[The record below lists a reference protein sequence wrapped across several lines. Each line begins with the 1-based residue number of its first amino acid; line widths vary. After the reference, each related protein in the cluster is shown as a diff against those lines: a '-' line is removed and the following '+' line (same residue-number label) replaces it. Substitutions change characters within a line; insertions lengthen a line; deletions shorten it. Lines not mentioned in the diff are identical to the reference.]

1 MTGVFPSVLK
11 TGKVFPV
18 FKKDSKLNYS
28 NYLAISLLSNIEIK
42 ILEKLMYSWLHTFF
56 NYSNITYNL
65 HFGFRQQYSRSHVLI
80 KITENIRKSLNDEN
94 IGCGVS
100 EYLQKVFDTLD
111 HFGIC
116 GVSNAC
122 FKSYLSNRNLHVLI
136 NSYSSSLA
144 TIIVL
149 PIKEFFPVPFLFLL
163 YVNDL
168 NQALK
173 GSLLCW
179 DCNLEI

>member
-1 MTGVFPSVLK
+1 M
-11 TGKVFPV
+11 
-18 FKKDSKLNYS
+18 
-28 NYLAISLLSNIEIK
+28 
-42 ILEKLMYSWLHTFF
+42 HTFF

-100 EYLQKVFDTLD
+100 EYLQKAFDTLD

-168 NQALK
+168 NQA
-173 GSLLCW
+173 
-179 DCNLEI
+179 